1 MKSNFKNHR
10 FFSKSIKS
18 IDKIRSSTVISDII
32 NGRDINYNELK
43 LESLMDKIE
52 NLRNLYNLYKNKV
65 KLKDKNYPRNY
76 IFWYIL
82 SKHYDLVKFELS
94 LKKKANISQKSKSKY
109 NINSK
114 LFTKLFGFNPS
125 LLTLCINALD
135 IREYIEKKIILG
147 TQKKYLQIFIAL
159 KEKKEILFLPH

>member
-65 KLKDKNYPRNY
+65 KLKDKNYQEIIYFGIYLVN
-76 IFWYIL
+76 ITIL
-82 SKHYDLVKFELS
+82 
-94 LKKKANISQKSKSKY
+94 
-109 NINSK
+109 
-114 LFTKLFGFNPS
+114 
-125 LLTLCINALD
+125 
-135 IREYIEKKIILG
+135 
-147 TQKKYLQIFIAL
+147 
-159 KEKKEILFLPH
+159 

>member
-82 SKHYDLVKFELS
+82 SKHYDLLKFELS
-94 LKKKANISQKSKSKY
+94 LKKKQY
-109 NINSK
+109 
-114 LFTKLFGFNPS
+114 FTK
-125 LLTLCINALD
+125 I
-135 IREYIEKKIILG
+135 KIKI
-147 TQKKYLQIFIAL
+147 
-159 KEKKEILFLPH
+159 

>member
-82 SKHYDLVKFELS
+82 SKHYDLVKFEYL
-94 LKKKANISQKSKSKY
+94 LKKPIFHK
-109 NINSK
+109 
-114 LFTKLFGFNPS
+114 NP
-125 LLTLCINALD
+125 NQN
-135 IREYIEKKIILG
+135 IILI
-147 TQKKYLQIFIAL
+147 QNYLQNYLVLIH
-159 KEKKEILFLPH
+159 PC